1 MEQKGSKME
10 HSVEDNEI
18 TKKTAFPVELYIYDL
33 SNGMARQFAPFF
45 GINFEIEGIWHTS
58 LVVHGLEWFFGSQG
72 IQTCN
77 PGGTLRQE
85 NMGSTSLS
93 LSKFKAYLHKLG
105 KDEFTGDKYD
115 LFNHNCNT
123 FTNMVS
129 KHLTG
134 KQIPQYILDLPGL
147 VLNSP
152 IVQMLKPII
161 QQATPQGTQMS
172 ESENDESTN
181 QIFTK
186 MKELDSKNDKDNQIL
201 TAENL
206 TRIGQYLDRISSS

>member
-1 MEQKGSKME
+1 
-10 HSVEDNEI
+10 
-18 TKKTAFPVELYIYDL
+18 
-33 SNGMARQFAPFF
+33 
-45 GINFEIEGIWHTS
+45 
-58 LVVHGLEWFFGSQG
+58 
-72 IQTCN
+72 
-77 PGGTLRQE
+77 
-85 NMGSTSLS
+85 
-93 LSKFKAYLHKLG
+93 
-105 KDEFTGDKYD
+105 
-115 LFNHNCNT
+115 
-123 FTNMVS
+123 
-129 KHLTG
+129 LTG

-186 MKELDSKNDKDNQIL
+186 MKELDSKNEKDNQIL